1 VIDLKQSV
9 QEQIEETSLQFFSEQ
24 GFNETSTSEIALKAG
39 VSEASIFRIYKTKHD
54 LYMHVLTKYG
64 TKANLN
70 TNLIFTKITFEDIN
84 YDLEVIVEHFIKF
97 YFDNIHITRIYI
109 SNAIQFNEIMGF
121 NFLIFPQLKEFLEK
135 YFEEMASRSLI
146 DSSIGPELTKL
157 ITASIL
163 QDIVILTT
171 FEKLESLNDATEKK
185 LRDKWK
191 EIIKEL
197 GMLFD
202 WHAVKTT

>member
-1 VIDLKQSV
+1 MKQSV
-9 QEQIEETSLQFFSEQ
+9 QEQIEEASLQFFSEQ
-24 GFNETSTSEIALKAG
+24 GFNETSTSEIASKAG

-64 TKANLN
+64 NQANLN
-70 TNLIFTKITFEDIN
+70 TNLIFTNITFENLD
-84 YDLEVIVEHFIKF
+84 YDLEIIVEHFIKF

-121 NFLIFPQLKEFLEK
+121 NFLIFPQLREFLEK
-135 YFEEMASRSLI
+135 YFEEMASRGLI
-146 DSSIGPELTKL
+146 DGSIGPELTKL

-171 FEKLESLNDATEKK
+171 FEKFESLNDATEKK

-197 GMLFD
+197 GLLFG
-202 WHAVKTT
+202 WHAVKNS

>member
-1 VIDLKQSV
+1 MKQSV

-24 GFNETSTSEIALKAG
+24 GFNETSTSEIASKAG

-64 TKANLN
+64 NQANLN
-70 TNLIFTKITFEDIN
+70 TNLIFTNITFENLD
-84 YDLEVIVEHFIKF
+84 YDLEIIVEHFIKF

-121 NFLIFPQLKEFLEK
+121 NFLIFPQLREFLEK
-135 YFEEMASRSLI
+135 YFEEMASRGLI
-146 DSSIGPELTKL
+146 DGSIGPELTKL

-171 FEKLESLNDATEKK
+171 FEKLESLNDATDKK

-197 GMLFD
+197 GLLFG
-202 WHAVKTT
+202 WHDVKNS

>member
-1 VIDLKQSV
+1 MKQSV

-64 TKANLN
+64 NQANLN
-70 TNLIFTKITFEDIN
+70 TNLIFTKITFEDLD
-84 YDLEVIVEHFIKF
+84 YDLEIIVEHFIKF

-121 NFLIFPQLKEFLEK
+121 NFLIFPQLREFLEK
-135 YFEEMASRSLI
+135 YFEEMASRGLI
-146 DSSIGPELTKL
+146 DGSFGPELTKL

-163 QDIVILTT
+163 QDIIILTT
-171 FEKLESLNDATEKK
+171 FEKLEVLNDASEKK
-185 LRDKWK
+185 LSDKWK
-191 EIIKEL
+191 KIIKEL
-197 GMLFD
+197 GMLFG
-202 WHAVKTT
+202 WHTMDSI

>member
-1 VIDLKQSV
+1 LKQSI

-64 TKANLN
+64 NQANLN
-70 TNLIFTKITFEDIN
+70 TNLIFTKITFEDLD
-84 YDLEVIVEHFIKF
+84 YDLGIIVENFIRF

-109 SNAIQFNEIMGF
+109 SNAIQFSEIMGF
-121 NFLIFPQLKEFLEK
+121 NFLIFPQLKEFMEK
-135 YFEEMASRSLI
+135 YFEEMASRGLI
-146 DSSIGPELTKL
+146 DGSMGPDLTKL

-163 QDIVILTT
+163 QDIIILTT
-171 FEKLESLNDATEKK
+171 FEKLEVLNDATEQK
-185 LRDKWK
+185 LSTKWNK
-191 EIIKEL
+191 IIIEL
-197 GMLFD
+197 GILFGWRKVD
-202 WHAVKTT
+202 SI